1 MYTSAAKPDCPKTG
15 AKQMIIKYNTAVFT
29 PAGWR
34 SEVVT
39 AQAEAIS
46 PKRLRVVNV
55 IDIGGNGAT
64 GYGSRTGAKRQAYN
78 VGGVALRE
86 VGAVKLTGKVE
97 ILDVQTT
104 ATDNHQ

>member
-1 MYTSAAKPDCPKTG
+1 
-15 AKQMIIKYNTAVFT
+15 MITIKYNSAVFT

-46 PKRLRVVNV
+46 PKRLRVVSV
-55 IDIGGNGAT
+55 LDVGGNGAT
-64 GYGSRTGAKRQAYN
+64 GYGSRTGSKRQAYN

-86 VGAVKLTGKVE
+86 VGAVKLTSKVE
-97 ILDVQTT
+97 VVS
-104 ATDNHQ
+104 

>member
-1 MYTSAAKPDCPKTG
+1 
-15 AKQMIIKYNTAVFT
+15 MITIKYNSAVFT

-34 SEVVT
+34 SEVIT

-46 PKRLRVVNV
+46 PKRLRVVSV
-55 IDIGGNGAT
+55 LDVGGNGAT

-86 VGAVKLTGKVE
+86 VGAVKLTSKVE
-97 ILDVQTT
+97 VVS
-104 ATDNHQ
+104 